1 MTAIIIVELI
11 FLIFGLISTYLTWG
25 PLTSREMVD
34 YFGPQIR
41 TDSDLSDDELYE
53 RRRKAGYSAEALR
66 AIMITIFGLI
76 TIPFYASSVSIL
88 SILSSP
94 FFQWSFLTVA
104 ILALVHNLYF

>member
-1 MTAIIIVELI
+1 MAAIIIVELSL
-11 FLIFGLISTYLTWG
+11 LILSLISTYLTWG

-41 TDSDLSDDELYE
+41 TDSKLSDAEMYE

-66 AIMITIFGLI
+66 AIMITVFGLI

-88 SILSSP
+88 SVLSSP
-94 FFQWSFLTVA
+94 FFQWAFFTVA
-104 ILALVHNLYF
+104 ILV